1 MTIRQL
7 PPHLINQ
14 IAAGEVVE
22 RPASVIKELVE
33 NALDAGANQIDID
46 IEQGGLKRIRVR
58 DNGSGIP
65 KEELALAL
73 SRHATS
79 KISTLDDL
87 EHIQSLGF
95 RGEAL
100 PSIASVS
107 RLILRSN
114 FHEMNEGWQ
123 IQGDGHEILQA
134 PEPTPHAIGTTI
146 DVVDLFFNVPARR
159 KFLKSETTE
168 FRHIEEMV
176 RKLALSRFDIGF
188 HLTHN
193 QKTILRLKHS
203 ENEST
208 ATKRIGELCG
218 TPFAEQSLYFDHE
231 LAGSRLRLWGWL
243 GLPTFSRSQT
253 DLQYLYVNGRYIRD
267 KYINHAI
274 KQAYQDVLYHGR
286 HPAYVLFLELEP
298 QWVDVNAHPTKQE
311 VRFREGRLVH
321 DFVLQT
327 LSQALAD
334 IRPQDSVLPT
344 SFHTEP
350 PVDFVPPPQ
359 SLEEYGASTPDSHQ
373 DKEYFKVQSTL
384 SNQSHYA
391 NPSSTSQS
399 TRPFSYTPSTYTQG
413 RLTMPVQETMQAYK
427 HWYQDT
433 DDNISSTLVDNNHN
447 SYKPSLEMSTLD
459 SSTPEDIPPLGYA
472 IAQLQGIY
480 ILAQNTQGLVIVDMH
495 AAHERVTY
503 ERLKSSM
510 AQEAIR
516 SQPLLVPYSFLV
528 SKNEADLADQY
539 STLLG
544 ELGFEISVM
553 GIEKL
558 VVRAVPSLLK
568 DGNIE
573 QLVRDVLAD
582 LNTYGNSLRVQQA
595 INEILATM
603 ACHGAVRAHHQLTI
617 PEMNALL
624 RDMEHTE
631 RSGQCNHGRPTWTQL
646 SLAHIDKL
654 FMRGQ

>member
-33 NALDAGANQIDID
+33 NALDAHSTQIDID

-79 KISTLDDL
+79 KIFTLDDL

-107 RLILRSN
+107 RLTLRSN
-114 FHEMNEGWQ
+114 FNEANEGWQ
-123 IQGDGHEILQA
+123 IQGDGHDILQA
-134 PEPTPHAIGTTI
+134 PEPAPHAVGTTV

-159 KFLKSETTE
+159 KFLKTEATE
-168 FRHIEEMV
+168 FRHIEDMV
-176 RKLALSRFDIGF
+176 KKLAMSRFDIGF

-193 QKTILRLKHS
+193 QKTILRIKAS
-203 ENEST
+203 DDET
-208 ATKRIGELCG
+208 PPIKRISELCG
-218 TPFAEQSLYFDHE
+218 SPFAEQSLYFDHE

-267 KYINHAI
+267 KYVNHAI

-321 DFVLQT
+321 DFVQQT
-327 LSQALAD
+327 ISQALAD
-334 IRPQDSVLPT
+334 IRPQHQTQPQWNTLDTTQESVPL
-344 SFHTEP
+344 
-350 PVDFVPPPQ
+350 PQ
-359 SLEEYGASTPDSHQ
+359 SLADYGINSDNSDPAHSSYDKTDYASYSASPRASH
-373 DKEYFKVQSTL
+373 S
-384 SNQSHYA
+384 SNP
-391 NPSSTSQS
+391 PS
-399 TRPFSYTPSTYTQG
+399 FAYTPTYSRQE
-413 RLTMPVQETMQAYK
+413 RLSLPVKETMQAYQ
-427 HWYQDT
+427 HWFQDSAET
-433 DDNISSTLVDNNHN
+433 ELSHEQTTINPTTATYDALNSTTAVTNL
-447 SYKPSLEMSTLD
+447 
-459 SSTPEDIPPLGYA
+459 EDIPPLGYA

-480 ILAQNTQGLVIVDMH
+480 ILAQNAQGLVIVDMH
-495 AAHERVTY
+495 AAHERITY
-503 ERLKSSM
+503 ERLKHSM
-510 AQEAIR
+510 GQDSIR
-516 SQPLLVPYSFLV
+516 SQPLLVPLSFNV
-528 SKNEADLADQY
+528 SKADADLADQY
-539 STLLG
+539 TTLLQ

-553 GIEKL
+553 GVEKL

-568 DGNIE
+568 DSDIE
-573 QLVRDVLAD
+573 RLVCDVLAD
-582 LNTYGNSLRVQQA
+582 LNTYGNTVRVQQA
-595 INEILATM
+595 INELLATM
-603 ACHGAVRAHHQLTI
+603 ACHGAVRANRVLTL

-624 RDMEHTE
+624 RDMEQTE
-631 RSGQCNHGRPTWTQL
+631 RSGQCNHGRPTWTQM
-646 SLAHIDKL
+646 SLAQIDKL